1 MGIKKNIF
9 TSKKNNSQA
18 DQEGGETPYL
28 FVGLGNPGVKYAR
41 TWHNCGFIAIDYLAN
56 HYGIKV
62 NKVRFKGVY
71 GQGQI
76 EGRKVYLLKPE
87 TYMNNSGESVR
98 EAMDY
103 FKIPLDHVVIF
114 YDDVD
119 FNVGQMRIREKG
131 GPGTHNGMKSVVQ
144 HVGGNTFPRFR
155 IGIGPQPKEQDIISY
170 VLAAIPDQAK
180 PALEQ
185 VMKRIVEAVSYLV
198 TSDIQMAMNRIN
210 INNNNNHNGKAK
222 PQAEDEA

>member
-1 MGIKKNIF
+1 MRFKKDIVSAKN
-9 TSKKNNSQA
+9 KKKQTAAAS
-18 DQEGGETPYL
+18 DEGAYL
-28 FVGLGNPGVKYAR
+28 LVGLGNPGVKYAR
-41 TWHNCGFIAIDYLAN
+41 TWHNCGFLAIDYLAE

-71 GQGQI
+71 GQGLI

-103 FKIPLDHVVIF
+103 FKIPVDHVVIF
-114 YDDVD
+114 YDDID
-119 FNVGQMRIREKG
+119 FPTGQLRIREQG

-144 HVGGNTFPRFR
+144 HLGSRAFPRFR

-170 VLAAIPDQAK
+170 VMSAIPETAK
-180 PALEQ
+180 PALES

-198 TSDIQMAMNRIN
+198 TSDIQMAMNRVN
-210 INNNNNHNGKAK
+210 TSQTVSK
-222 PQAEDEA
+222 PQSEVES

>member
-1 MGIKKNIF
+1 MGFKKDIF
-9 TSKKNNSQA
+9 TAMNKKKQNATMS
-18 DQEGGETPYL
+18 DEGAYL
-28 FVGLGNPGVKYAR
+28 LVGLGNPGVKYAR
-41 TWHNCGFIAIDYLAN
+41 TWHNCGFLAIDYLAQ

-71 GQGQI
+71 GQGLI
-76 EGRKVYLLKPE
+76 EGHKVYLLKPE

-103 FKIPLDHVVIF
+103 FKIAVDRVVVF
-114 YDDVD
+114 YDDID
-119 FNVGQMRIREKG
+119 FPTGQLRIREQG

-144 HVGGNTFPRFR
+144 HLGSRGFPRFR

-170 VLAAIPDQAK
+170 VMSAIPDRAK
-180 PALEQ
+180 PALES

-198 TSDIQMAMNRIN
+198 TSDIQMAMNRLN
-210 INNNNNHNGKAK
+210 TSQTTSK
-222 PQAEDEA
+222 PQSEVEK